1 MKIYYGIMMRRS
13 KKEMRRGELVVIMRI
28 RNEMRVLNG
37 EIMREGRDYSFWEKI
52 GMWMM
57 WVSVGWKIEGGRDSV
72 FVGWVC

>member
-13 KKEMRRGELVVIMRI
+13 KKEMRRRGVVVIMRI

-37 EIMREGRDYSFWEKI
+37 EIMREGRDCSIWERI

-57 WVSVGWKIEGGRDSV
+57 WVSVGWKIEGWRDSV